1 MYRKKDMMIPRW
13 FIDWWNSYGPE
24 TMILPPDLLK
34 AYETFKK
41 EPPNIPHLR
50 DFPHL
55 LQFFYKF
62 PDLSWIIRWE
72 YKIEKHPQYP
82 FPMLTRKFKLKWWN
96 KFNFDHICQEFQKKT
111 SSSQTESSNFI
122 LEKSQVQCQ
131 LASIS
136 DRKQLKKQ
144 LLEAASQISDEDDI
158 VMESS
163 SPNYRTHPEA
173 FQDSQDPYDM

>member
-1 MYRKKDMMIPRW
+1 MIPRW
-13 FIDWWNSYGPE
+13 FIDGWNSYGLE
-24 TMILPPDLLK
+24 AMILPPNLLK

-55 LQFFYKF
+55 LQFFYRF
-62 PDLSWIIRWE
+62 PDLPWIIWGE
-72 YKIEKHPQYP
+72 YKIGKHPQYP

-96 KFNFDHICQEFQKKT
+96 KFNFDHICQELQKKT
-111 SSSQTESSNFI
+111 SSSQTKSSNFF

-131 LASIS
+131 LASVF

-144 LLEAASQISDEDDI
+144 LLEAASQISDEDDT

-163 SPNYRTHPEA
+163 SPNYRTHLEA
-173 FQDSQDPYDM
+173 FQDSQDPYDMW

>member
-1 MYRKKDMMIPRW
+1 MMIPRW
-13 FIDWWNSYGPE
+13 FIDWWNFNGPE
-24 TMILPPDLLK
+24 AMILPPDLLK

-41 EPPNIPHLR
+41 EPNVPHLK
-50 DFPHL
+50 DFPYL
-55 LQFFYKF
+55 LQFFYRF
-62 PDLSWIIRWE
+62 PDLPQIIRWE

-96 KFNFDHICQEFQKKT
+96 KFNFDHICQELQKKT
-111 SSSQTESSNFI
+111 SSSQTESSNFF

-131 LASIS
+131 LASVS
-136 DRKQLKKQ
+136 NRRQLKKQ
-144 LLEAASQISDEDDI
+144 LLEAASQISDDEDDT

-163 SPNYRTHPEA
+163 SPNQKTHPEA

>member
-1 MYRKKDMMIPRW
+1 
-13 FIDWWNSYGPE
+13 
-24 TMILPPDLLK
+24 
-34 AYETFKK
+34 
-41 EPPNIPHLR
+41 
-50 DFPHL
+50 
-55 LQFFYKF
+55 
-62 PDLSWIIRWE
+62 
-72 YKIEKHPQYP
+72 
-82 FPMLTRKFKLKWWN
+82 MLTRNFKLKWWT

-111 SSSQTESSNFI
+111 YSSQIESSNFF

-131 LASIS
+131 LASVS

-144 LLEAASQISDEDDI
+144 LLEAASQIPDEDDI